1 MLFAV
6 FLPNCT
12 VSREGATAG
21 YGYRLAYFCLV
32 VGSLQPR
39 MMSYTPSSATPN
51 DAWTRRTFSATRCS
65 WVPEKRAPAMR
76 APTITSATIAMAS
89 AMPRSFFRTCFI
101 DCSLSFTRKPARPS
115 PARAGR
121 HRARS
126 APRVVPQRDA
136 GHNAVHLVRLH
147 AIGSADWRGRAGAQH
162 DLDLRHLGGVGGDRP
177 DAVVVGKRHPV
188 GADQR
193 SDHGLDSAALR
204 RVAL

>member
-65 WVPEKRAPAMR
+65 WVPEKNAPAMS

-89 AMPRSFFRTCFI
+89 AMP
-101 DCSLSFTRKPARPS
+101 LSFSRNCYMLDYVIYTCDPH
-115 PARAGR
+115 R
-121 HRARS
+121 HQLS
-126 APRVVPQRDA
+126 
-136 GHNAVHLVRLH
+136 
-147 AIGSADWRGRAGAQH
+147 
-162 DLDLRHLGGVGGDRP
+162 
-177 DAVVVGKRHPV
+177 
-188 GADQR
+188 
-193 SDHGLDSAALR
+193 GLSL
-204 RVAL
+204 